1 MKKLSKSEF
10 LDLAKRKTKDIEIPE
25 WNAIITIK
33 SLSAKTALDCQK
45 HFQAGETD
53 KYTYALLAN
62 SIVDSDGEYVFT
74 EDECAE
80 LDYSVIEVFSPSDF
94 MPKYGKEK
102 QSWQVMLQNAR
113 NYVSALKK
121 QKEVNK

>member
-80 LDYSVIEVFSPSDF
+80 LDYSVIDRLILEVMDF
-94 MPKYGKEK
+94 NNMGQEAVKK
-102 QSWQVMLQNAR
+102 AR
-113 NYVSALKK
+113 EELKNRLDGSASS
-121 QKEVNK
+121 